1 MANHSISM
9 LLLRRLLQQKKQGLS
24 NRKIANNLQISRDTV
39 NIYVQRISGGGRSL
53 EELLSLTDEHLASYL
68 MAPAV
73 PEKRDKRYEQ
83 LMPLLPAMIKELAQP
98 HMTRRVL
105 WEAYRKDNPD
115 GYAYS
120 QFCSIMERYIERT
133 NAVMHLEHKPGEE
146 LYFDFAGD
154 KLCYFDPATGGA
166 ISCPVFIAVLP
177 FSSYNY
183 VEALPNQKRDQ
194 LLAAMNR
201 MLRYF
206 GGVPQSVTS
215 DNMKQYVTKVNRYEP
230 AISELVLQWSCHFD
244 TTLLAT
250 REASPGDKA
259 AVESAVQSAYHRIY
273 PYLRNIKPR
282 SISELN
288 DCIRYVLQTFNAA
301 PMQKKDHSRLEA
313 FEHFERTHLKKLPI
327 GDFVPKTTVTAKIA
341 PDYHAWLGEDRHRYS
356 VPFQFIGYQV
366 NIVYDTDHVEVYWKH
381 ERIAMHRRSYVRG
394 GYTTIDSHMPPDHLG
409 YKESRVWDAEH
420 FINTAERIGPATS
433 QVIQRLLKQKTYK
446 EQTYRSC
453 MGILKLGTHYTPMR
467 LEAACRR
474 VGNAS
479 KISYSLINSI
489 LQKRLDES
497 PEHQI
502 TFQLPVHENIRG
514 PQAYSHS

>member
-9 LLLRRLLQQKKQGLS
+9 LLLRRLLQLKKQDLS
-24 NRKIANNLQISRDTV
+24 NRKIAQNLQISRDTV
-39 NIYVQRISGGGRSL
+39 NIYVQRISGGGRSVD
-53 EELLSLTDEHLASYL
+53 ELLSLTDEHLASYL

-73 PEKRDKRYEQ
+73 PEKRDMPYEQ
-83 LMPLLPAMIKELAQP
+83 LMQLLPDLVKELAQP

-105 WEAYRKDNPD
+105 WEDYRKANPD

-120 QFCSIMERYIERT
+120 QFCSIMERYIGKT
-133 NAVMHLEHKPGEE
+133 NAVMHLDHKLGEE

-154 KLCYFDPATGGA
+154 K
-166 ISCPVFIAVLP
+166 
-177 FSSYNY
+177 
-183 VEALPNQKRDQ
+183 
-194 LLAAMNR
+194 
-201 MLRYF
+201 YF

-230 AISELVLQWSCHFD
+230 AISELVLQWSCHYD

-250 REASPGDKA
+250 RVASPRDKA

-273 PYLRNIKPR
+273 PYLRNMRPR

-288 DCIRYVLQTFNAA
+288 DCIQHVLQTFNAA

-313 FEHFERTHLKKLPI
+313 FEHFERDLLKKLPI
-327 GDFVPKTTVTAKIA
+327 GNFVPKTTVIAKIS

-356 VPFQFIGYQV
+356 VPFRFIGYQV

-394 GYTTIDSHMPPDHLG
+394 GYTTIDSHMPPNHLG

-433 QVIQRLLKQKTYK
+433 QVIQRLLKQRAYK

-479 KISYSLINSI
+479 RISYAMINSI

-502 TFQLPVHENIRG
+502 TFHLPEHENIRG
-514 PQAYSHS
+514 AQAYSLS